1 MNKKLLTVLLPTFNN
16 SKSFLE
22 IIKLYSKDKRVIII
36 VSDDSRDIKE
46 KILIKKYCNLYGIK
60 YFNGTRL
67 TPADNWNSLL
77 KKVKTPFFILNHHD
91 EYPSNLYFLDNLN
104 ESNLGLLVLPCT
116 IIDEK
121 GDIQKRF
128 SWQQFLFSKIC
139 LKFPNVSFN
148 ILLSPTATLIVN
160 KNFKNIIFDKN
171 LEWFVDSDWY
181 FRLFKKVI
189 NENFK
194 IKFFSDSRII
204 SIHNKKSITYSIKS
218 NLKSFIKKEKIYL
231 FKKGL
236 IPNKFI
242 SLLQYLL
249 LIMILSYSKFKQF
262 LN

>member
-1 MNKKLLTVLLPTFNN
+1 MNKKLLQFSLLNN

-121 GDIQKRF
+121 GDIRGQ
-128 SWQQFLFSKIC
+128 S
-139 LKFPNVSFN
+139 
-148 ILLSPTATLIVN
+148 
-160 KNFKNIIFDKN
+160 
-171 LEWFVDSDWY
+171 
-181 FRLFKKVI
+181 
-189 NENFK
+189 
-194 IKFFSDSRII
+194 
-204 SIHNKKSITYSIKS
+204 
-218 NLKSFIKKEKIYL
+218 
-231 FKKGL
+231 
-236 IPNKFI
+236 
-242 SLLQYLL
+242 
-249 LIMILSYSKFKQF
+249 
-262 LN
+262 